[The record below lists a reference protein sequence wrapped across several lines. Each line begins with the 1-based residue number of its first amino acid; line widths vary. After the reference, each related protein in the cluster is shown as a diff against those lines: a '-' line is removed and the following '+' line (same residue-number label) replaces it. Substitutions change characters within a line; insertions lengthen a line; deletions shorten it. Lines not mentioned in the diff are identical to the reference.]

1 MSSATGVNRIVDDVR
16 GLDINNIG
24 SWPRWVYVV
33 CSILLISAICYG
45 GFHYLIKPKQE
56 ELRIAEARELDLR
69 KEFEKKQK
77 KVANLDA
84 YREQLKEMERRF
96 GKMLRQ
102 LPSKAEIANLLTD
115 ISHTRAAAGLD
126 EELFQPLGE
135 AKRDFYAEVPT
146 KMVVSGNYHQ
156 LATFISGVSSMPRIV
171 TVHDVQISPKGK
183 AKSSGNEQTIE
194 LRMTLVVKTYRY
206 LEDSDFEEGQ

>member
-1 MSSATGVNRIVDDVR
+1 MASASGINRLVEDVR

-24 SWPRWVYVV
+24 AWPKWVFVV
-33 CSILLISAICYG
+33 CILALVAALGYG
-45 GFHYLIKPKQE
+45 GFHYFIKPKQE
-56 ELRIAEARELDLR
+56 ELRQAEAREQSLR
-69 KEFEKKQK
+69 QDFEKKQK

-126 EELFQPLGE
+126 EELFQPLSE
-135 AKRDFYAEVPT
+135 SQRDFYAEVPT
-146 KMVVSGNYHQ
+146 KMVVVGNYHQ
-156 LATFISGVSSMPRIV
+156 LATFISGISSMPRIV
-171 TVHDVQISPKGK
+171 TVHNIQISPTGK
-183 AKSSGNEQTIE
+183 AKDDKVK
-194 LRMTLVVKTYRY
+194 LRMSLVVKTYRY
-206 LEDSDFEEGQ
+206 LDEEELEGGGK